1 MRAVVTRW
9 ALIAG
14 ATAIVALG
22 MLPAAGG
29 AEEMQAPLLEL
40 FGDNEVPN
48 QIIDGIV
55 NISGDVMAF
64 LMRMVPFPF

>member
-1 MRAVVTRW
+1 MRAAVTRW
-9 ALIAG
+9 ALITG

-29 AEEMQAPLLEL
+29 ADEMQAPLLEL

-55 NISGDVMAF
+55 GVGGDVMAF

>member
-1 MRAVVTRW
+1 VVTRW

-14 ATAIVALG
+14 ATAIVALV
-22 MLPAAGG
+22 MLPAAGD
-29 AEEMQAPLLEL
+29 AEEMEAPLLEL
-40 FGDNEVPN
+40 FGDNEIPN

-55 NISGDVMAF
+55 GIGGDVMAF

>member
-1 MRAVVTRW
+1 MRAAVTRW

-14 ATAIVALG
+14 ATVIIALG
-22 MLPAAGG
+22 MLPSAGG

-40 FGDNEVPN
+40 FGDNEIPN

-55 NISGDVMAF
+55 GIGGDVMAF

>member
-1 MRAVVTRW
+1 MRAAVTRW

-29 AEEMQAPLLEL
+29 AEEMQAPSFEL

-55 NISGDVMAF
+55 DIGGDVMAF
-64 LMRMVPFPF
+64 LVRMVPFPF

>member
-1 MRAVVTRW
+1 MRAAVTRW

-22 MLPAAGG
+22 TLPVAGG
-29 AEEMQAPLLEL
+29 AEEMQAPLFEL

-55 NISGDVMAF
+55 NVSGDVMAF

>member
-1 MRAVVTRW
+1 MRAAVTRW

>member
-1 MRAVVTRW
+1 MRAAVTRW

-40 FGDNEVPN
+40 LGDNEVPN

>member
-1 MRAVVTRW
+1 MRAAVTRW

-22 MLPAAGG
+22 MLPAAGD
-29 AEEMQAPLLEL
+29 AEEMQAPLFEL

>member
-1 MRAVVTRW
+1 VRAAVTRW

-22 MLPAAGG
+22 MLPAVGG
-29 AEEMQAPLLEL
+29 ADEMQAPMLEP
-40 FGDNEVPN
+40 FGDNEIPN

-55 NISGDVMAF
+55 GIGGDVMAF

>member
-1 MRAVVTRW
+1 
-9 ALIAG
+9 
-14 ATAIVALG
+14 
-22 MLPAAGG
+22 
-29 AEEMQAPLLEL
+29 MQAPLLEL

-55 NISGDVMAF
+55 GIGGDVMAF